1 LQRWARS
8 RSLTCWCWLFH
19 VLVPWA
25 GKGVGYIQSNLN
37 PFIHPPTWR
46 FVGVSKLF
54 FPRMILH

>member
-37 PFIHPPTWR
+37 PFIHPPHLEVCWC
-46 FVGVSKLF
+46 
-54 FPRMILH
+54 